1 LGFYPGQS
9 RFYLNRSGFD
19 LNQSDFDLNQ
29 NGFDLNQNDFDL
41 NQNGFDLNQND
52 FDLNQNGFDLNQNH
66 FDLNQ
71 NGFYFNQN
79 DFDFNQNEVAL
90 WKYGLSAGQWNSN
103 RLRRAV
109 TPVIFADFIAAFL
122 LGAGSGVFVCWR
134 GAKIKMKSVAIIGAG
149 ITGLTAAFY
158 LQRRGVPVTVY
169 EASGRVGGVI
179 QSIRQDGF
187 LAEFG
192 PNTILETSPKIAQLI
207 RDAGLAPRKLA
218 TDPAAEARYVVRY
231 GRPIAMPGT
240 PLGFI
245 TTPLFTAQ
253 AKLAV
258 LREPFIKP
266 RRDGVEESIG
276 QFVVRRFNQEFLD
289 HAIDALVAG
298 IYAGDPHKLSLTHA
312 FPKLKALEDNYGSM
326 IKGQIFG
333 ARARK
338 QSGEVAK
345 DRAAKFSFDDGL
357 QVLPDGLAAQLGAAL
372 KLNTPVTKL
381 TQTSQG
387 WRVTTPGGEAE
398 FGAVIYCG
406 TAHRLAELAIDDG
419 RAGGPLPA
427 GAGAH
432 GVTRPTTTDLSAFS
446 EISYPPVSAV
456 VLGFRREDVTH
467 PCAGFGM
474 LIPKIEGFK
483 ILGTIFSSAL
493 FPNRAPAGHLTLTSY
508 IGGARYPELGL
519 LPPEKLVEATLADLR
534 ALLGVTGPPVFTHSK
549 TWPQAIPQYNVG
561 YGKYRALLNDLEA
574 NAVNLFFAGHYRD
587 GVSLGDSMV
596 SGVNIAER
604 VGNFLVAD
612 KT

>member
-1 LGFYPGQS
+1 MAALGP
-9 RFYLNRSGFD
+9 
-19 LNQSDFDLNQ
+19 
-29 NGFDLNQNDFDL
+29 
-41 NQNGFDLNQND
+41 
-52 FDLNQNGFDLNQNH
+52 
-66 FDLNQ
+66 
-71 NGFYFNQN
+71 
-79 DFDFNQNEVAL
+79 
-90 WKYGLSAGQWNSN
+90 AGQWEITQTQRVWLTVPPRNPAASHDENPAAFQSDPIERPPGQPRRSWQISHVAARRGN
-103 RLRRAV
+103 RGLDRGRGAGAPGSWENII
-109 TPVIFADFIAAFL
+109 TAFL

-406 TAHRLAELAIDDG
+406 TAHRLAELEIIDG
-419 RAGGPLPA
+419 RAALQRRLTE
-427 GAGAH
+427 
-432 GVTRPTTTDLSAFS
+432 VFS

-456 VLGFRREDVTH
+456 VLGFRRADVTH

-534 ALLGVTGPPVFTHSK
+534 ALLGVTSPPVFAHTK

-561 YGKYRALLNDLEA
+561 YGKYRALLNYLEA
-574 NAVNLFFAGHYRD
+574 NAANLFFAGHYRD

-604 VGNFLVAD
+604 VGNFLTAAAS
-612 KT
+612 